1 MKILFLSSSPLH
13 KMHIVDMYIEEISR
27 VFEVLVWDISP
38 LFGGIGKTDFPQV
51 PVISDMQVFEDRLDD
66 VLRQDK
72 VAVIT
77 NILIFNLYVVY
88 QQLHKRGIPII
99 SIDKEM
105 MITWMKDNYG
115 RKHPDMVDRRE
126 KNKYWIK
133 AIPGLRQIYSYM
145 EYRHVKFDYL
155 LGAYNYFPDAS
166 RHFYHIHNLKYDE
179 YLRTKKKDSIMAEKY
194 ILFMDAGLA
203 HLPSHQG
210 KPNAIDKDDYL
221 QTMNTFFDRIEK
233 KYSLPVVIAAHPKSG
248 YMENDFNG
256 RPIILYKTPELMKY
270 AEFVLAHYSTSLI
283 ELVLQKKKVIFL
295 YSEDYMKSDS
305 RTVLETAIE
314 YADMLHA
321 TLTDIKKD
329 EDVELR
335 FDDKAYDRFIEKY
348 IIYEKKRNDSNGHLI
363 IEFLQKIS
371 ESC

>member
-13 KMHIVDMYIEEISR
+13 KMHIVDMYIEEIGSA
-27 VFEVLVWDISP
+27 FETLVWDVSP

-51 PVISDMQVFEDRLDD
+51 PVISDMKEFENRLDD
-66 VLRQDK
+66 VVRQGK

-77 NILIFNLYVVY
+77 NILIFDLYVVY
-88 QQLHKRGIPII
+88 WQLHKRGIPII

-115 RKHPDMVDRRE
+115 KKHPDRVERRE
-126 KNKYWIK
+126 RNKYLIK

-166 RHFYHIHNLKYDE
+166 KHFYHIHNLKYDE
-179 YLRTKKKDSIMAEKY
+179 YLHAKEKEPVMKEKY

-210 KPNAIDKDDYL
+210 KPNAINKEDYL
-221 QTMNTFFDRIEK
+221 QTMNTFFTRMEK
-233 KYSLPVVIAAHPKSG
+233 QYSLPIVVAAHPKSG
-248 YMENDFNG
+248 YKENDFNG

-283 ELVLQKKKVIFL
+283 ELVLQKKKVVFL
-295 YSEDYMKSDS
+295 YSEEYMESDS
-305 RTVLETAIE
+305 RTVLETAME
-314 YADMLHA
+314 YADMLQA
-321 TLTDIKKD
+321 VVADIKKD
-329 EDVELR
+329 EDVEIR
-335 FDDKAYDRFIEKY
+335 FNEKAYDQFIEKY
-348 IIYEKKRNDSNGHLI
+348 IVYEKRKNDSNGQLI
-363 IEFLQKIS
+363 IEFLKKLS
-371 ESC
+371 EQ